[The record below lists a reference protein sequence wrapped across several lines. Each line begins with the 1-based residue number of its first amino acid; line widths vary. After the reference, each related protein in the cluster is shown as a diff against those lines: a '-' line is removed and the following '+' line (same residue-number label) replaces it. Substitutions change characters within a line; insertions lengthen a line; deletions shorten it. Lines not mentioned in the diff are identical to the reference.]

1 MGDFVS
7 YEENLL
13 VFHLDK
19 HDDVYSIKDLIPYFG
34 GMEKNFYDFAGL
46 LQFPITVVLEKT
58 YVDKDYRDCYYHF
71 YASKHFEVSKNCQR
85 ITLFEGDFSKWD
97 FTEDKHDLLQDSI
110 IGTITIRPIKGGAW
124 GRTLIDP
131 RKLHQHEFYV
141 RTTTYKFIL
150 NGLSFTIRAYPFA
163 SQDGEMMKC
172 AETSIWTILNYFGTR
187 YSEYRTVLPSE
198 IISTVGVSSMQR
210 VLPSQGLD
218 YLQKSNLLKK
228 FGFSPKVYSRDI
240 YDDEATGRMFH
251 YYVESGIPIAISLSG
266 HSTVCIG
273 HARRNLHVD
282 TTPDLKTT
290 SFNGYRFIDSAD
302 LHNEYVMIDDNQYPY
317 KLEIYDNFSI
327 HKGRNKLVYF
337 TVPLYKRIF
346 LEANAAKRIF
356 DRVIEDL
363 FSKPKF
369 TDVQKH
375 WDQITCGMSK
385 DIVERVFLT
394 SSRKYKAFR
403 INNASTNIEKS
414 YYSNLLFPK
423 FIWVMELSSSESYEN
438 DKNMVYGEIVLD
450 ATSSNSAG
458 AESII
463 MIRIGKIFS
472 FRMPDESFEHLK
484 LRIFEK
490 RGVQETFLQYNNNL
504 LKGGDHA
511 KS

>member
-1 MGDFVS
+1 MR
-7 YEENLL
+7 YEENIL

-19 HDDVYSIKDLIPYFG
+19 IDDIYDIKNLIPYFS
-34 GMEKNFYDFAGL
+34 GMEKKFYDFVLL
-46 LQFPITVVLEKT
+46 LQLPITVVLENT

-71 YASKHFEVSKNCQR
+71 YASKHFEVLKNCQR
-85 ITLFEGDFSKWD
+85 ITLFQGDFSKWD
-97 FTEDKHDLLQDSI
+97 FTEEKHKLLQDSI

-141 RTTTYKFIL
+141 RTTKFNFIL

-228 FGFSPKVYSRDI
+228 FGFSPKVYSREI
-240 YDDEATGRMFH
+240 YKNEKTKRMFH
-251 YYVESGIPIAISLSG
+251 YYVESGIPIAISLAG

-273 HARRNLHVD
+273 HARRNYHTD
-282 TTPDLKTT
+282 SISDLMTVT
-290 SFNGYRFIDSAD
+290 INGYRFIDSAD

-317 KLEIYDNFSI
+317 KLEIYDQFSI
-327 HKGRNKLVYF
+327 HEESKELVYF

-356 DRVIEDL
+356 DRVIEEL
-363 FSKPKF
+363 FSKPSF
-369 TDVQKH
+369 TVVQKH
-375 WDQITCGMSK
+375 MDAINPGKSK
-385 DIVERVFLT
+385 EIVERVFLT
-394 SSRKYKAFR
+394 SSRKYKAYR
-403 INNASTNIEKS
+403 INKASTNIEKA

-423 FIWVMELSSSESYEN
+423 FIWVMELSDSETYES
-438 DKNMVYGEIVLD
+438 DKNTVCGEIVLD
-450 ATSSNSAG
+450 ATSSITSG
-458 AESII
+458 SESII

-472 FRMPDESFEHLK
+472 FRMPNESFEHLK
-484 LRIFEK
+484 RRIFEK

-504 LKGGDHA
+504 LKGGNHA
-511 KS
+511 ES